1 MAVAKW
7 TACSAIL
14 RAFTSPITASRGTVV
29 LDTGAVA
36 ALRISLPLPIK
47 STAVAS
53 DKRPWDAAAALMP
66 ASPFRASFCAVAAF
80 CSSAQPQMFVMVRL
94 KLPRPSPFPVPLYTT
109 ASSDGVAALLA
120 MPALSKPLATDTFSV
135 YVVIKTTAARLPAR
149 LYVP

>member
-1 MAVAKW
+1 
-7 TACSAIL
+7 
-14 RAFTSPITASRGTVV
+14 
-29 LDTGAVA
+29 
-36 ALRISLPLPIK
+36 
-47 STAVAS
+47 
-53 DKRPWDAAAALMP
+53 
-66 ASPFRASFCAVAAF
+66 
-80 CSSAQPQMFVMVRL
+80 MFVMVRL